1 MEVKMEEL
9 YENRLTL
16 SSPDPEPQE
25 LATFICRVLYSKKA
39 RNIKLIK
46 IDDKTSV
53 ADYFV
58 LATGTS
64 STHVRSLGDAVEF
77 FTEKFDVSPLRC
89 EGRDNAAWT
98 ALDYASVLVHV
109 FNRESREF
117 YNLDKLYADVEPIE
131 VDYENVD

>member
-1 MEVKMEEL
+1 MEEL

-16 SSPDPEPQE
+16 NGMDATPTE
-25 LATFICRVLYSKKA
+25 LATFICRILYSKKA

-46 IDDKTSV
+46 IDDKTSI

-77 FTEKFDVSPLRC
+77 FTSKFDVKPTRG
-89 EGRDNAAWT
+89 EGRDNASWT
-98 ALDYASVLVHV
+98 ALDYSNVIVHI

-117 YNLDKLYADVEPIE
+117 
-131 VDYENVD
+131 

>member
-1 MEVKMEEL
+1 MEEL

-16 SSPDPEPQE
+16 KGEESTPLEI
-25 LATFICRVLYSKKA
+25 ATFIARVLYSKKA
-39 RNIKLIK
+39 RNIKVIK
-46 IDDKTSV
+46 IEDKTSI

-77 FTEKFDVSPLRC
+77 FTGKFGVSPARN
-89 EGRDNAAWT
+89 EGRDNPAWN
-98 ALDYASVLVHV
+98 AIDYSCVLVHI

-117 YNLDKLYADVEPIE
+117 YNLDKLYADVEPTEI
-131 VDYENVD
+131 DYENVD

>member
-1 MEVKMEEL
+1 MEEL

-16 SSPDPEPQE
+16 NGMDATPTE
-25 LATFICRVLYSKKA
+25 LATFICRILYSKKA
-39 RNIKLIK
+39 RNIKLIR
-46 IDDKTSV
+46 IDDKTSI

-77 FTEKFDVSPLRC
+77 FTSKFDVKPTRG
-89 EGRDNAAWT
+89 EGRDNASWT
-98 ALDYASVLVHV
+98 ALDYSSVIVHI

-117 YNLDKLYADVEPIE
+117 YNLDKLYADVEPTE
-131 VDYENVD
+131 VDYENID

>member
-1 MEVKMEEL
+1 MEEL
-9 YENRLTL
+9 YENRVKL
-16 SSPDPEPQE
+16 SADPTPEE
-25 LATFICRVLYSKKA
+25 LAVFICRILYSKKA

-46 IDDKTSV
+46 IDDKTSI

-77 FTEKFDVSPLRC
+77 FTSKFGVTPTRG
-89 EGRDNAAWT
+89 EGRDNSAWT
-98 ALDYASVLVHV
+98 ALDYSSSIVHI

-131 VDYENVD
+131 VDYESID